1 MMNYFSKC
9 SEVHL
14 KINFVISEMK
24 VYLVKFFLLNIH
36 EALQVYLISTSR
48 NVTNLLRIFNFF
60 LRKLLASLSLKQYIQ
75 ESVRHGDIKF
85 RFSGDADTGIYWF

>member
-24 VYLVKFFLLNIH
+24 VYFVKFFLLNIDD
-36 EALQVYLISTSR
+36 ALQVYLIWTTL
-48 NVTNLLRIFNFF
+48 NVINLLRIYNFF
-60 LRKLLASLSLKQYIQ
+60 LRQLPASLSLKQ
-75 ESVRHGDIKF
+75 
-85 RFSGDADTGIYWF
+85 

>member
-1 MMNYFSKC
+1 MMSYFSKYL
-9 SEVHL
+9 EMHL

-36 EALQVYLISTSR
+36 EALQVYLIWTSL

-60 LRKLLASLSLKQYIQ
+60 LRKLLASLNLKQ
-75 ESVRHGDIKF
+75 
-85 RFSGDADTGIYWF
+85 